1 MPSPGDLPNPGIKA
15 GSPTLQVDCLPA
27 ELPGS
32 PHRILNRT
40 RYIEIQ
46 LEKYLKKSVI
56 LIRISVLNIKIWLVV
71 GLINSFEVLMNVSD
85 VGSYF

>member
-1 MPSPGDLPNPGIKA
+1 MHKIKYI
-15 GSPTLQVDCLPA
+15 S
-27 ELPGS
+27 
-32 PHRILNRT
+32 RIGKKII
-40 RYIEIQ
+40 YFEIQ
-46 LEKYLKKSVI
+46 LEKYLKKSII